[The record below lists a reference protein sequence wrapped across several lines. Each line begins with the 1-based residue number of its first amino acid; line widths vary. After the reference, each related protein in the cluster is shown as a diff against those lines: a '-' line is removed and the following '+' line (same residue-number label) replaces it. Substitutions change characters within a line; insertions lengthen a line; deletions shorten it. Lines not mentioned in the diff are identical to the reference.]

1 MKTVRVTARMLGIVT
16 DSSIDIGMA
25 DRVPDVMAEVSA
37 EICQSLLA
45 LLTGR
50 NLCEVL

>member
-1 MKTVRVTARMLGIVT
+1 MKTVRVTAWMFGIVT
-16 DSSIDIGMA
+16 DSSIDIGVA
-25 DRVPDVMAEVSA
+25 DRVSDVMAEVSA

-45 LLTGR
+45 LLSGR